1 MIASKMGQQG
11 SGMPEIKSLDD
22 LKKMF
27 EEINGSGKDA
37 ILNLLPKLTDGTPDW
52 ASLENP
58 DAFE

>member
-37 ILNLLPKLTDGTPDW
+37 ILNLLPKLADGSPDW
-52 ASLENP
+52 ASL
-58 DAFE
+58 